1 MELGKYVQRAAME
14 GHMCV
19 IVDALQVPLLL
30 SCLLFALISRSRLHG
45 SPRVESRMRWSLLQ
59 VFPGFLCYEDTSGT
73 ARLARGRYFQHR

>member
-19 IVDALQVPLLL
+19 IVETLQVPLLL

-45 SPRVESRMRWSLLQ
+45 SPRVESRILLQ
-59 VFPGFLCYEDTSGT
+59 VFPGFLCYEDTLGT